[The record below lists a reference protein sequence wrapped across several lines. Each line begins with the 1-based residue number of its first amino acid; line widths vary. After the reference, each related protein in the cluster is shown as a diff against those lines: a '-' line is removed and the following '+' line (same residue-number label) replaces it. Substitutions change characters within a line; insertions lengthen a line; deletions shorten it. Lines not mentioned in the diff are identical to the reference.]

1 MSHCDDPAVPR
12 ISSIPGPRGATGA
25 AGAPGAAAA
34 AGQNAFTT
42 TTAAFVMPS
51 AGNTVTVPVSST
63 AWVAN
68 GQTVF
73 IEGAGYFTATVLSPV
88 SLSAT
93 ALAVPT
99 NTAAGVSIA
108 SGAKVSPGGVVY
120 IPTDALDDLADRI
133 TVLENTPN
141 GVRTFRSQSP
151 PLGAMRIGD
160 VWYQT
165 NVSGLVIA
173 RFRWDGTGWISVDD
187 AGVTGL
193 TAGLANLTTGVNIVT
208 SKVDALRQEYVL
220 AVVGSGTSARVAG
233 FRVAVPGSG
242 PTEFVIQADKFVILG
257 ADGTGRASPF
267 FVDGG
272 LTFIDNAHIKD
283 LRAENIAVGENFQA
297 INIGSGSRLFHP
309 SITPRRYFRTV
320 EFGTS
325 FADGKVFGAGNA
337 LSGAYA
343 GITPVRAFAPGNAGW
358 TSGGFTICPDAEN
371 KCRVHIQGRLIGYT
385 GAILLYVQVNNT
397 TPQPLAARSSSDGGN
412 STIDAHRILTGISIA
427 DEVKFYVAP
436 ADGAGVIVPATC
448 RYEIDVTAYNW

>member
-1 MSHCDDPAVPR
+1 MTNCDPAVPR

-25 AGAPGAAAA
+25 AGAPGAAAT
-34 AGQNAFTT
+34 AGQNAFTV
-42 TTAAFVMPS
+42 TTAAFIMPS

-73 IEGAGYFTATVLSPV
+73 IETAGYFTVTILSGT

-99 NTAAGVSIA
+99 NATAGTSIA
-108 SGAKVSPGGVVY
+108 SGSKVSPGGIAY
-120 IPTDALDDLADRI
+120 IPTDTIDALADRV
-133 TVLENTPN
+133 TVLENTPG

-151 PLGAMRIGD
+151 PLGTMRIGD

-165 NVSGLVIA
+165 NVSGLVVG
-173 RFRWDGTGWISVDD
+173 RWRWDGSGWVALDD
-187 AGVTGL
+187 AGVSGL
-193 TAGLANLTTGVNIVT
+193 VANVASLTTGVNIIT

-220 AVVGSGTSARVAG
+220 AVVGSGTTARVAG

-267 FVDGG
+267 YVTGG

-283 LRAENIAVGENFQA
+283 LRASNIAVGEDFQA
-297 INIGSGSRLFHP
+297 INMGTGSRLFHP
-309 SITPRRYFRTV
+309 SISPRRYFRTV

-343 GITPVRAFAPGNAGW
+343 GITPARAYAPGNAGW
-358 TSGGFTICPDAEN
+358 TSGGFTICPDSEN
-371 KCRVHIQGRLIGYT
+371 KARVHIQGRLIGYT
-385 GAILLYVQVNNT
+385 GAILLYVQVNNA

-412 STIDAHRILTGISIA
+412 ATIDAHRILTGISIA

-436 ADGAGVIVPATC
+436 ADGAGVIVPSTC